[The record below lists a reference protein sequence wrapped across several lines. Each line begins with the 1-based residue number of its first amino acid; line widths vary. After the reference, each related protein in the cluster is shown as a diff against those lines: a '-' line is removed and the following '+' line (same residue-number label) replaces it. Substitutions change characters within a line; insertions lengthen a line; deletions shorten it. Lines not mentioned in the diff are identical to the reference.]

1 MKRVKREVPMMVQC
15 GDGWCIETPAGM
27 EGPMDSQQDA
37 AVYLSL
43 LNRVTA
49 ARNEMACQEVDTL

>member
-1 MKRVKREVPMMVQC
+1 MANETPMMIQC

-27 EGPMDSQQDA
+27 EGPVESQKDA

-43 LNRVTA
+43 LNRVDA
-49 ARNEMACQEVDTL
+49 ARNELACLENEYL